1 MDADSLQAMERD
13 LMPNDRNALVL
24 TGGGARGAFQAGA
37 MKAMVQIAQRLGHDR
52 PFDVISGVSA
62 GGINAAYYA
71 ASCHDLTKG
80 IQQLAD
86 FWCNLNTTNVFR
98 SDVTSLSRIGV
109 RWTMDL
115 LLGGILKQTKNK
127 SLLDTSP
134 LHRLLR
140 ENLPFRNIQK
150 NIKAGH
156 LYALELTATN
166 YSNSESVSFVHAQD
180 DLINWQ
186 RQKRRSY
193 HTPIHIDHVM
203 ASAAIPLFFPPV
215 KIGAHHFGDGCLR
228 NTAPLSPSLRLGCR
242 RLFIIG
248 VRKEVETYDLETE
261 IPINASIAR
270 ILSVLLNA
278 ILLDATEV
286 DLERLER
293 INSILRLIPSNELNN
308 SSMNIVEHIFIRPT
322 EDMGALASSYV
333 HRLPRSIRYLIDGL
347 GTSGEASEMISYLLF
362 DPDYCR
368 YLVDMGYRDTMR
380 REDEI
385 ALLFSRPQEQKDKV
399 KVKQTAF

>member
-1 MDADSLQAMERD
+1 MLS
-13 LMPNDRNALVL
+13 DRNALVL

-37 MKAMVQIAQRLGHDR
+37 MKALVEIAIRLGYER

-71 ASCHDLTKG
+71 ASCHDLRKG

-86 FWCNLNTTNVFR
+86 FWCNINTTNVFR
-98 SDVTSLSRIGV
+98 SDVPSLSRIGL
-109 RWTMDL
+109 RWASDL
-115 LLGGILKQTKNK
+115 LLGGILKQVHNK

-150 NIKAGH
+150 NIKAGYI
-156 LYALELTATN
+156 YALELTATN
-166 YSNSESVSFVHAQD
+166 YSNSESISFVHTQD
-180 DLINWQ
+180 DQVHWQ

-215 KIGAHHFGDGCLR
+215 KIGSHYFGDGCLR
-228 NTAPLSPSLRLGCR
+228 NTAPLSPALRLGSH

-248 VRKEVETYDLETE
+248 VRKEMETFDLETE
-261 IPINASIAR
+261 TPINASIAR
-270 ILSVLLNA
+270 VLSVLLNA

-293 INSILRLIPSNELNN
+293 INSILKHVPATQLQQSG
-308 SSMNIVEHIFIRPT
+308 MNIVEHIFIRPE
-322 EDMGALASSYV
+322 EDIGALASTYV
-333 HRLPRSIRYLIDGL
+333 SRLPRSIRYLIDGL

-380 REDEI
+380 HEENVVQ
-385 ALLFSRPQEQKDKV
+385 LLAGQEQRKNKIG
-399 KVKQTAF
+399 